1 MEANTSSGHNGS
13 DDTPPDNEVVRSEA
27 PAVRTGSPG
36 VTLLR
41 RSHSLSDL
49 RTVSFSQQVGGNQS
63 GHGPPDNRRMQHS
76 PIQGK
81 ILPGSCEPS
90 PDSTVTTHR
99 LDKWQ
104 GLPPPPLENDC
115 VQHPYTSPGAI
126 RIRPLIQPPS
136 HDFSFQSTARPNL
149 DLEVSYR
156 YPEILI
162 EARLVEENTTESSPS
177 SPPRPTIVFSSPTTP
192 ATMESHDGPPAM
204 PVAPAKTVYFDNDR
218 GWWGRRISN
227 GQRLLLIVIVVLLGI
242 IGVVVGFWLHG
253 DSEEVPRVE
262 ADDAAAPNTT
272 IIAPNETED
281 STIEIFERD
290 LPRYSRNYLADRRSP
305 QARAL
310 AFLRQDP
317 LLATYS
323 KSRRLTR
330 FALAVLYH
338 SLHQDAGE
346 WKIETNWLTNASECT
361 WYSTSKN
368 ESTCNAAKGMNAL
381 ALRENNLIGMLPAE
395 LELLAELQFVDL
407 AKNVI
412 RGSIPTQIGRMS
424 LLRSLDLSDN
434 DLNGTIPLTMAKLNQ
449 LTKLHLDRNSL
460 SGPIPPILFGAIAA
474 DGILPDRPMDDDEE
488 RGALRG
494 SNRGLRAWPALQVVD
509 LGDNFLTGVIPFNI
523 GMARNLQELN
533 LRKNSFEGTIP
544 ESLAELTSLRYFGT
558 WIRNMRCVWPSLSFV
573 RSHDKCTG

>member
-1 MEANTSSGHNGS
+1 MEVNTTNRHNDG
-13 DDTPPDNEVVRSEA
+13 DDTPPDEVVRSEA
-27 PAVRTGSPG
+27 PAVRMRSPD

-49 RTVSFSQQVGGNQS
+49 RTVSFSQQVGSNRS
-63 GHGPPDNRRMQHS
+63 GHDPPDNRRMQHS

-81 ILPGSCEPS
+81 ILPGSCQPS
-90 PDSTVTTHR
+90 PDSTITTHR
-99 LDKWQ
+99 LDKLH

-136 HDFSFQSTARPNL
+136 SHDFFQPVARPNL
-149 DLEVSYR
+149 EAPAGPVNPYS
-156 YPEILI
+156 EILI
-162 EARLVEENTTESSPS
+162 EARLVEDTLTISTPQA
-177 SPPRPTIVFSSPTTP
+177 SPPPARASIGFSSPATP
-192 ATMESHDGPPAM
+192 ATTMSHDDPPV
-204 PVAPAKTVYFDNDR
+204 VAPIPAVSAKTEEYHR
-218 GWWGRRISN
+218 GCFCISN
-227 GQRLLLIVIVVLLGI
+227 GQRLLLVVIVVLLGI
-242 IGVVVGFWLHG
+242 IGVVVGLWLNSE
-253 DSEEVPRVE
+253 SEEMPRGEVD
-262 ADDAAAPNTT
+262 DDAAPTANATF
-272 IIAPNETED
+272 APNETLGLEM
-281 STIEIFERD
+281 D
-290 LPRYSRNYLADRRSP
+290 LPRYSRNHLADGRSP

-338 SLHQDAGE
+338 ALHQDAGD
-346 WKIETNWLTNASECT
+346 WKDETNWLTNASECT

-368 ESTCNAAKGMNAL
+368 ESTCDEGGGMNAL
-381 ALRENNLIGMLPAE
+381 ALRENNLFGTLPAE
-395 LELLAELQFVDL
+395 LELLAELQFIDL

-424 LLRSLDLSDN
+424 VLHSLDLSDN
-434 DLNGTIPLTMAKLNQ
+434 DLNGTIPLPMAKLNQ
-449 LTKLHLDRNSL
+449 LTKLHLHRNSL
-460 SGPIPPILFGAIAA
+460 SGPIPPMLFGAIAA
-474 DGILPDRPMDDDEE
+474 DGILPDRPMDDDDEE
-488 RGALRG
+488 RGILRG

-533 LRKNSFEGTIP
+533 LRNNSFDGTIP
-544 ESLAELTSLRYFGT
+544 ESLADLTSLRYFGT
-558 WIRNMRCVWPSLSFV
+558 WICNNSLL
-573 RSHDKCTG
+573 